1 MALSL
6 GERLGPYEILAPIGA
21 GGMGE
26 VYRARDTRL
35 NREIAIKVLPEHLA
49 DDPDALARFERE
61 AKAVAAL
68 AHPNILVLYDV
79 GSANGVHYAV
89 TELLEGET
97 LRERLDRGPLAWRK
111 AAELGAAI
119 AEGLA
124 AAHSKGIVHRDI
136 KPANIFLTSDS
147 RVKILDFGL
156 AEIRNP
162 PQSQSEE
169 TQTLANAEPGVMGTI
184 GYMSPEQVRGQKA
197 GDCSD
202 IFSFGCVLYEMV
214 TGRRAFLGK
223 SVTDTMAAILKDEP
237 LAVAESGVSIAPDL
251 NRVIERCLAKNPAQ
265 RFHSAHDL
273 AFALRSLSSSSPE
286 TAEKPVVPPVSSPA
300 RVGRG
305 RVAAAVVALILIL
318 AGAGFYYWP
327 SRANRN
333 IDSLAVLPF
342 VNQSGSADTD
352 WLSDGITESLID
364 SLSELPKL
372 KVMSRSAVFRYKGK
386 DSDPRATGKELGV
399 RAVLTGR
406 LTQHGDNLSVSAE
419 LVNVDDNT
427 QLWGD
432 LYNRKLAD
440 ALSLQREIAAQIS
453 GKLRARL
460 NDAQK
465 TQIHRGQTDNPEAYQ
480 LYLKGRFYAAK
491 FDAENLNKGLD
502 YFHQAIALDPNYAL
516 AYDGL
521 CYYFQIV
528 EDLYFPV
535 AEVMP
540 KAKDAA
546 RKALE
551 IDDNIAES
559 HVQVASVDTMYDF
572 DWAGSER
579 EFKRAIEI
587 NPNYAPAHQYYGW
600 YLTAVGRIDE
610 AVAEARRAEELDP
623 LSTETS
629 AFIGWWLY
637 FGRRYD
643 DAATQLKKCLDLDP
657 NYPICLWELGE
668 VYEEQGRYTDAL
680 ATEAKILKMDP
691 GWSWVVADSGRAYVR
706 SGNRAQA
713 QRALDELLARLNSKS
728 GHVSKYSVA
737 VLYAALGDKKHA
749 LDLLE
754 QSFAERSFFWDFVKS
769 DPKLDSLRSEPRF
782 QDLVRRMNF
791 PR

>member
-1 MALSL
+1 
-6 GERLGPYEILAPIGA
+6 
-21 GGMGE
+21 
-26 VYRARDTRL
+26 
-35 NREIAIKVLPEHLA
+35 
-49 DDPDALARFERE
+49 
-61 AKAVAAL
+61 
-68 AHPNILVLYDV
+68 
-79 GSANGVHYAV
+79 
-89 TELLEGET
+89 
-97 LRERLDRGPLAWRK
+97 
-111 AAELGAAI
+111 
-119 AEGLA
+119 
-124 AAHSKGIVHRDI
+124 
-136 KPANIFLTSDS
+136 
-147 RVKILDFGL
+147 
-156 AEIRNP
+156 
-162 PQSQSEE
+162 
-169 TQTLANAEPGVMGTI
+169 
-184 GYMSPEQVRGQKA
+184 MSPEQVRGEKA
-197 GDCSD
+197 GNGSD

-237 LAVAESGVSIAPDL
+237 PAVAESGVSIAPDL

-286 TAEKPVVPPVSSPA
+286 SAEKPVVPPVSAPA

-305 RVAAAVVALILIL
+305 RVAASVVALILIL

-327 SRANRN
+327 SRASAN

-352 WLSDGITESLID
+352 WLSDGITESLIN

-406 LTQHGDNLSVSAE
+406 LTQHGDDLSVSAE

-432 LYNRKLAD
+432 LYKRKLAD
-440 ALSLQREIAAQIS
+440 VLSVQRDIATQIS
-453 GKLRARL
+453 GKLRAKL

-465 TQIHRGQTDNPEAYQ
+465 TQIHRGQTDNSEAYQ
-480 LYLKGRFYAAK
+480 LYLKGRFYTAK
-491 FDAENLNKGLD
+491 FDSENLNKGFD
-502 YFHQAIALDPNYAL
+502 YFRQAIALDPNYAL

-521 CYYFQIV
+521 SYYYQIV

-535 AEVMP
+535 GDVMP
-540 KAKDAA
+540 KAKEAA

-559 HVQVASVDTMYDF
+559 HVEVASVDIMYD
-572 DWAGSER
+572 A
-579 EFKRAIEI
+579 
-587 NPNYAPAHQYYGW
+587 W
-600 YLTAVGRIDE
+600 YLTAVGRINE
-610 AVAEARRAEELDP
+610 AVSEARHAEELDP

-629 AFIGWWLY
+629 AFTGWWLY

-657 NYPICLWELGE
+657 DYPICLWELGQ
-668 VYEEQGRYTDAL
+668 VYEEQGRYADAL

-713 QRALDELLARLNSKS
+713 QRALDELLARSNSKS
-728 GHVSKYSVA
+728 GHVSRYSVA
-737 VLYAALGDKKHA
+737 GLYAALGDKKHA
-749 LDLLE
+749 LDLLD
-754 QSFAERSFFWDFVKS
+754 QCFAERSFFLDFVKS
-769 DPKLDSLRSEPRF
+769 DPKMDSLRSESRF